1 MFMHQR
7 LCVSLAVILI
17 QSVLQLIASPVQA
30 QTYPTR
36 PIRVLSN
43 PPGGAPDFV
52 VRVVAPALS
61 TALGQQVVIDNRPAA
76 LAIETA
82 AKAAPDGYTLV
93 ITGSA
98 LWLLPFLRE
107 QVPWHPTRDFAT
119 ITTAITS
126 PLILVAHPALPVK
139 SVKDLIELAKSR
151 PGELNYGSTS
161 SGTLPHIAAEL
172 FKSMT
177 GVSIVRVTYKSAGPA
192 LIAIASGEVQT
203 AFATPSSAMP
213 HVTAGR
219 VRALAVTSSTPSA
232 LAPGL
237 PTVAASVRGYE
248 ASSIVGF
255 FAPAKTPPAIIAQ
268 LNQHIVTILKS
279 ADVKERVFKSGAETV
294 GDTPA
299 QFSATM
305 QSEMT
310 RLGRVIKAS
319 QIQEQ

>member
-1 MFMHQR
+1 MLMHQR
-7 LCVSLAVILI
+7 LCVSLAVVLI
-17 QSVLQLIASPVQA
+17 QSVLQLIASPVYA

-126 PLILVAHPALPVK
+126 PLILVVLLRYRSNP
-139 SVKDLIELAKSR
+139 
-151 PGELNYGSTS
+151 
-161 SGTLPHIAAEL
+161 
-172 FKSMT
+172 
-177 GVSIVRVTYKSAGPA
+177 
-192 LIAIASGEVQT
+192 
-203 AFATPSSAMP
+203 
-213 HVTAGR
+213 
-219 VRALAVTSSTPSA
+219 
-232 LAPGL
+232 
-237 PTVAASVRGYE
+237 
-248 ASSIVGF
+248 
-255 FAPAKTPPAIIAQ
+255 
-268 LNQHIVTILKS
+268 
-279 ADVKERVFKSGAETV
+279 
-294 GDTPA
+294 
-299 QFSATM
+299 
-305 QSEMT
+305 
-310 RLGRVIKAS
+310 
-319 QIQEQ
+319 